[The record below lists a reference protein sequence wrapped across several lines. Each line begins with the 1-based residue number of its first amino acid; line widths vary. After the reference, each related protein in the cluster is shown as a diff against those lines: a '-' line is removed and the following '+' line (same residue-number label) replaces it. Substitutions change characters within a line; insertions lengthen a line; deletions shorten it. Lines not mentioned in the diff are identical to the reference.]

1 MLDHLQRKRRWSW
14 LKVVGARIN
23 YWQWLTLETGPVSFC
38 LFLFIPFITIICVSR
53 WYFRWWYSWWLVN
66 DDRLW
71 SIKQKTR
78 KTSNETKAKE
88 ISRQNSISRFKWFL
102 LNQNKFEKYLFILNL
117 IWPYYMA
124 RLNSEDFSKFFP
136 CWDILFLTYSYESTH
151 REVQKNAEI
160 FSIILEYSWFF
171 RLFRGFSYK
180 TFLSSEL
187 QSRVYHHKIPR
198 KILHRTVIV
207 RSRGLTGEK

>member
-1 MLDHLQRKRRWSW
+1 MNRNSQNCWNLYQVSKNGLRKASVPCPSFSAVRFRPRTTVPVPRLLICMQNDITMMDISYFIYDQRRD
-14 LKVVGARIN
+14 RI
-23 YWQWLTLETGPVSFC
+23 Y
-38 LFLFIPFITIICVSR
+38 
-53 WYFRWWYSWWLVN
+53 
-66 DDRLW
+66 
-71 SIKQKTR
+71 
-78 KTSNETKAKE
+78 
-88 ISRQNSISRFKWFL
+88 
-102 LNQNKFEKYLFILNL
+102 
-117 IWPYYMA
+117 

-151 REVQKNAEI
+151 REVQKNAKI

-187 QSRVYHHKIPR
+187 QSRVNHHKIPR

-207 RSRGLTGEK
+207 RSRGSTGEK